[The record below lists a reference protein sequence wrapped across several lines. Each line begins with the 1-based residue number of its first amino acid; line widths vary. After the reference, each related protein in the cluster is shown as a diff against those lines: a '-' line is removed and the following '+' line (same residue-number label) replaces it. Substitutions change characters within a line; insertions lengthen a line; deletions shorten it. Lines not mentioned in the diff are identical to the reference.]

1 MLTLFLGI
9 FIFISFYLKFADFR
23 KLMRKQHLQKKKK
36 NPNIRQKYEYGNFQS
51 LCIKTSLSGGTVSP
65 FE

>member
-36 NPNIRQKYEYGNFQS
+36 IQIYAKNMNTEIFKVF
-51 LCIKTSLSGGTVSP
+51 V
-65 FE
+65 

>member
-36 NPNIRQKYEYGNFQS
+36 KIQIYAKNMNTEIFKVF
-51 LCIKTSLSGGTVSP
+51 V
-65 FE
+65 